1 MNDAN
6 ETGIPGA
13 VSDYMRGLQKKS
25 AEARWSGVSERA
37 KKNRMAAL
45 AKARW
50 GKKKA
55 AAKGKNGTAE
65 GAENAE
71 RGSGLT
77 RRREGTKES

>member
-25 AEARWSGVSERA
+25 AEARWVGVSDQA
-37 KKNRMAAL
+37 KKRRMAAL

-55 AAKGKNGTAE
+55 AATVGTAE
-65 GAENAE
+65 GVEGAEKAKRNAK
-71 RGSGLT
+71 R
-77 RRREGTKES
+77 